1 MSNGSLSILDLG
13 YPFRLSRHLLMPYS
27 TGQIYKLVRMSY
39 NQPYRKKIVTA
50 AIFRNQNFYLLQN
63 LKFTDNLK
71 PQKNLSVIQLN
82 LLRKLLVI
90 TSRLKLK
97 FYIFT
102 NLFNMDGLDKA
113 AYFTKMASSDNL
125 IDYPMRFEYQDLFTM
140 TQLVIIYFIVKNKT
154 YIIEIVISNALCY
167 PLFISVS

>member
-1 MSNGSLSILDLG
+1 
-13 YPFRLSRHLLMPYS
+13 MP
-27 TGQIYKLVRMSY
+27 Q
-39 NQPYRKKIVTA
+39 
-50 AIFRNQNFYLLQN
+50 
-63 LKFTDNLK
+63 
-71 PQKNLSVIQLN
+71 QKNLPQQKI
-82 LLRKLLVI
+82 LLRPPQQKKAAVEEETAIPFLLLPFSTAAAAGGRTNCRI
-90 TSRLKLK
+90 SQNFAAIGALLYDARLKLK